1 MAGFDEEASREL
13 AIDAD
18 VAAALGEIGLVA
30 ERASP
35 ITGTGTS
42 AARATLRI
50 LTRDGRIV
58 KARRSSSP
66 DRAEAIAGIVAEA
79 AGLRLPK
86 VLSRAGRITI
96 EEWIEGVPLDRL
108 ALDRTRLERA
118 ADLLAGLHRL
128 RPVESATTGGLVAD
142 LLRRVT
148 VLTAAGVVLADETQ
162 TLASRI
168 RSGAPPHAATGVVHG
183 DFSAANL
190 VEDGAG
196 ELWAVDVG
204 GLRAGFLDLDLA
216 RSRLRWP
223 MDDPTFEAFL
233 ARCRGSRPEAL
244 PAGEEPFWLAAA
256 AVRSAHFRATRGLD
270 GAREAIERLAAVSRE
285 RAAGSAG
292 ASGKRA

>member
-1 MAGFDEEASREL
+1 VAGLDEEASGEL

-18 VAAALGEIGLVA
+18 VAAALGGLGLVA
-30 ERASP
+30 EHASP

-42 AARATLRI
+42 AVRTTLRI
-50 LTRDGRIV
+50 RTRDGRIV
-58 KARRSSSP
+58 KARRSSRP
-66 DRAEAIAGIVAEA
+66 ERAEAIARIVAEA

-86 VLSRAGRITI
+86 VLAHAGRITI

-108 ALDRTRLERA
+108 ALDRTRLEHA

-128 RPVESATTGGLVAD
+128 RPVESTTTAGLVAD
-142 LLRRVT
+142 LLGRLT
-148 VLTAAGVVLADETQ
+148 VLAAAGVVLADEEE

-168 RSGAPPHAATGVVHG
+168 RSSGAPQHAATGVVHG

-190 VEDGAG
+190 VEDGSG

-223 MDDPTFEAFL
+223 MNDRTFATFL
-233 ARCRGSRPEAL
+233 ARSRRSRPEAL
-244 PAGEEPFWLAAA
+244 AAGEEPFWLAAA
-256 AVRSAHFRATRGLD
+256 AVRSAHFRTTRGLD
-270 GAREAIERLAAVSRE
+270 GAREAIDRLAAV
-285 RAAGSAG
+285 AGPPIPA
-292 ASGKRA
+292 R